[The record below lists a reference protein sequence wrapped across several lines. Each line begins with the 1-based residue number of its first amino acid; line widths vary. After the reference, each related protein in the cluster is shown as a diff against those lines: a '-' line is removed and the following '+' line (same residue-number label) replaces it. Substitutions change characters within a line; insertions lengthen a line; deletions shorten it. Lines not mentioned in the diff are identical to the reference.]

1 MTQPT
6 RYIWARASYWLL
18 FIIIPIIAVAFL
30 VGGGVGLIALLVV
43 LVVIGEHGFRPWK
56 RLWKVE

>member
-1 MTQPT
+1 
-6 RYIWARASYWLL
+6 L